1 MSVTTPGTDYYR
13 RTMPD
18 KDKTLDA
25 DARLVRRCLGY
36 ISMSDKHEEA
46 RRKSDRVGGNI
57 FFGRHWNV
65 QVNTNR
71 AALTV
76 NVARALIDHKIAIM
90 TKQRPMPVIEAI
102 DVGDTEA
109 AKLMRSVIM
118 QWWERDEMQR
128 KLERA
133 LYLANATR
141 SAALKGLWDTTL
153 NDGAGDITFDVLPGW
168 KVIADPRSDDPD
180 RMQFAGDRA
189 VVPRSRAMLLYPHA
203 AEAISYVP
211 SLQDSP
217 GANTAGAKGS
227 SPIRD
232 AWQKMEVAFPTT
244 SIVNGQPTLLSY
256 SGSTPAQSEAND
268 LVQLI
273 ELYIRDH
280 SLVEVERI
288 KRGRDNEAVMEPV
301 LDDDQLP
308 LFKEVDRAHHTSPE
322 GIPFDVP
329 QFELQMQPVVEKVKL
344 RKYPFWRRIVLLL
357 PDVKIIEDIAWD
369 YPLPYAYCHD
379 GETLE
384 GFWRKGSIL
393 ELESLQGA
401 LNVSIST
408 MLDNLRFSA
417 YRAYIAYNGSMIER
431 NNMNIAP
438 GEILRAGEKGTLE
451 PLPVAEISAS
461 WFQWVNF
468 VIGLMERVI
477 GATGIMQGEAAGRVD
492 SAAGYDMLAEIG
504 GSTLVK
510 CTQRMERTIADV
522 TRIAGS
528 FMQKHYYDG
537 KRAVAIE
544 DLTGAVHHERIPPG
558 ALFGTFSYKVL
569 TGSSLAWSE
578 TAVRARVLE
587 ELNLG
592 LRDKIS
598 AWKALHIDDWRAI
611 LDRLTSGQYPPS
623 VQASPPP
630 RTRQTLPKGGTAKAQ
645 RMNQAPGA

>member
-13 RTMPD
+13 RNIED

-25 DARLVRRCLGY
+25 DSRLVRRCLGY
-36 ISMSDKHEEA
+36 LSMSDKHEEA

-76 NVARALIDHKIAIM
+76 NVARALVDHKIAIM
-90 TKQRPMPVIEAI
+90 TKQRPLPVVEAT

-141 SAALKGLWDTTL
+141 SCALKGVWDTTL
-153 NDGAGDITFDVLPGW
+153 NDGAGDITFDVITGW
-168 KVIADPRSDDPD
+168 KVIVDPRTDDPD

-189 VVPRSRAMLLYPHA
+189 MVPRSRAMLLYPHA

-211 SLQDSP
+211 SIQDS
-217 GANTAGAKGS
+217 AQAAASSAKGS

-244 SIVNGQPTLLSY
+244 AIVNGQPTLLSY
-256 SGSTPAQSEAND
+256 SGSTPAQSEASD
-268 LVQLI
+268 LVQLV
-273 ELYIRDH
+273 ELYIRDF
-280 SLVEVERI
+280 SMVTVERI
-288 KRGRDNEAVMEPV
+288 KRQKNGEAEMEPA
-301 LDDDQLP
+301 LDDDGLP
-308 LFKEVDRAHHTSPE
+308 RFNEVDRSSHVSPE
-322 GIPFDVP
+322 GIAFSVP
-329 QFELQMQPVVEKVKL
+329 HFELEVQPVIEKVKT

-357 PDVKIIEDIAWD
+357 PDVKKIEDIAWD

-401 LNVSIST
+401 LNVSLST

-451 PLPVAEISAS
+451 PLPVAEISQA

-468 VIGLMERVI
+468 VISLMERVI
-477 GATGIMQGEAAGRVD
+477 GATGIMQGQAAGRVD

-510 CTQRMERTIADV
+510 CTQRMERTISDV
-522 TRIAGS
+522 TRIAGA
-528 FMQKHYYDG
+528 FMQKHYYDN

-544 DLTGAVHHERIPPG
+544 DLNGATHHERIPPG

-611 LDRLTSGQYPPS
+611 LDRH
-623 VQASPPP
+623 AI
-630 RTRQTLPKGGTAKAQ
+630 
-645 RMNQAPGA
+645 